1 MMKYL
6 RGESVPVLE
15 NLIKISHA
23 NGVSIDW
30 LAGTS
35 NVSLENA
42 KIVTESDY
50 TSIPIYSAEASAGN
64 GCFTDTDK
72 VIGKHLVFTD
82 DLQRLGLKKE
92 KTCAIK
98 ASAGNG
104 CFTDTDKVIG
114 KHLVFTDDL
123 QRLGLKKE
131 KTCAIKASGDSMVP
145 TLMNGDLLVI
155 DTRKQEGVLDGVY
168 AITLDDSLLVK
179 RLRYDLASQGYHII
193 SDNEDHDNFLL
204 PKGELERLHVNGRV
218 RQVVKNL

>member
-1 MMKYL
+1 MKDEIISFTDRLNEL
-6 RGESVPVLE
+6 RGGMSARQMASKCNVSAPAMLRYLKGEAQPNVDS
-15 NLIKISHA
+15 LIKISHA
-23 NGVSIDW
+23 FNVSADW
-30 LAGTS
+30 LIASG

-42 KIVTESDY
+42 KVVTESNY
-50 TSIPIYSAEASAGN
+50 TSIPIYSAE
-64 GCFTDTDK
+64 
-72 VIGKHLVFTD
+72 
-82 DLQRLGLKKE
+82 
-92 KTCAIK
+92 

-155 DTRKQEGVLDGVY
+155 DMRKQEGVLDGVY

>member
-1 MMKYL
+1 MDEKL
-6 RGESVPVLE
+6 ISFSNQLKELKGTKSVRSFAELCGVPQPSMQNYIHGMRAPSLE

-23 NGVSIDW
+23 NNVSIDW

-50 TSIPIYSAEASAGN
+50 TSIPIYSAE
-64 GCFTDTDK
+64 
-72 VIGKHLVFTD
+72 
-82 DLQRLGLKKE
+82 
-92 KTCAIK
+92 

>member
-1 MMKYL
+1 MSARQMASKCNVSAPAMLRYL
-6 RGESVPVLE
+6 KGEAQPNVDS
-15 NLIKISHA
+15 LIKISHA
-23 NGVSIDW
+23 FNVSADW
-30 LAGTS
+30 LIASG

-42 KIVTESDY
+42 KVVTESNY
-50 TSIPIYSAEASAGN
+50 TSIPIYSAE
-64 GCFTDTDK
+64 
-72 VIGKHLVFTD
+72 
-82 DLQRLGLKKE
+82 
-92 KTCAIK
+92 

-155 DTRKQEGVLDGVY
+155 DMRKQEGVLDGVY